1 MLNNYQSIYTG
12 EEIDRGIGFAN
23 NTLCCL
29 RTVAFALAFSNISVG
44 ITGTAPTAFFSRLPM
59 VGNKFSGIGI
69 ATVDSRSF
77 TFSATVTTVVSGGN
91 VTFQLDEVRDILTA
105 NPFLGMLSPIDGIY
119 NKSFVK
125 NLNTEPYVKFDWEWA
140 DNAVYFVTI
149 NERDDNNGVI
159 TDGPVEGAGII
170 VTSSAHQRMYIPT
183 YVQHGFLISLYVD
196 QEVGGAV
203 TKKVAC
209 EALTNNG
216 FPPGMPIGSFR
227 VSFRRLA

>member
-29 RTVAFALAFSNISVG
+29 QTVAFALAFSNISVG

-69 ATVDSRSF
+69 ATEDSRSF

-105 NPFLGMLSPIDGIY
+105 NPFLGMLSPIDSIT
-119 NKSFVK
+119 NMSFVK
-125 NLNTEPYVKFDWEWA
+125 NKDTSPSLKFNWAWA
-140 DNAVYFVTI
+140 DNAVYFVTVK
-149 NERDDNNGVI
+149 ERYDNGGVI
-159 TDGPVEGAGII
+159 SEGPVASSGII
-170 VTSSAHQRMYIPT
+170 VTSSAAQRLYIPCDADF
-183 YVQHGFLISLYVD
+183 GFLISLYAD
-196 QEVGGAV
+196 KEAGAAV
-203 TKKVAC
+203 TKKVVC
-209 EALTNNG
+209 EARTYDG
-216 FPPGMPIGSFR
+216 FPVGLPINGFR
-227 VSFRRLA
+227 VSFRRLV